1 MEAGDVVLAA
11 LPQADGQRKIRPA
24 LLLCQMPTFGDWL
37 ACGISLQTRH
47 RVDGFDEFIAEQ
59 HPDFV
64 ASGLRSASLIRLGFI
79 GTLAESDIGGT
90 LGRIAPDR
98 LQRLRRNL
106 AHHLLVEPRTR
117 H

>member
-11 LPQADGQRKIRPA
+11 LVQADGERKIRPA
-24 LLLCQMPTFGDWL
+24 LLLCQLPPFGDWL

-47 RVDGFDEFIAEQ
+47 QVDGFDEMIAED
-59 HPDFV
+59 HPDFSQ
-64 ASGLRSASLIRLGFI
+64 SGLRSGSLIRLGFL

-90 LGRIAPDR
+90 LGRIAPTR

-106 AHHLLVEPRTR
+106 AQHLLAEPGLRR
-117 H
+117 